1 MKPVL
6 GKLERVELN
15 DIWKTEAG
23 DFTPWLAEEGS
34 LELLGKTIGL
44 ELELEATE
52 KYVGPF
58 RADILCK
65 NTDDD
70 SWVVIENQFGKTDH
84 RHLGQLLT
92 YAAGLD
98 AVIMVWIADNFTE
111 EHRAALDR
119 LNKITDENFK
129 FFGLEIEAWKIGDSL
144 AAPKFNIISE
154 PNNWSKFVSHGAR
167 RISEG
172 ATTENEIMYYRYWQN
187 LAEYL
192 DKEESN
198 LRINNPGHRGY
209 HNFKI
214 APRGITITITISKRN
229 QQNIVEIYLSNKKY
243 AKAFFHLLQ
252 QDKEAIESELG
263 FALEWRELS
272 ESNSSRILFIKDNI
286 DPTDEK
292 NWAKQNIWFKD
303 MIEKFD
309 CVFTHRANALDP
321 NDWNPESD
329 IE

>member
-309 CVFTHRANALDP
+309 RVFTHRANALDP